1 MAKVQSKNVVLQYL
15 VITFMV
21 MGVAWGGIIFAQ
33 QYGYL
38 EGHSFLFLPIY
49 ILGGASA
56 PIASFIVLT
65 KSGMSVKEWFRNVFG
80 VKQKI
85 SFYLIVLLFLT
96 CYVILGF
103 LTRSFTLS
111 MSLWYLPLNILTGIV
126 EGGLEE
132 AGWRY
137 ALQPNLENRMPF
149 ILATLITCAIW
160 VVWHVPLFFMDGT
173 AQQNMNFGLFSIFFI
188 AYSFSLAVI
197 KRLTGSIWLCVLFHS
212 ALNAI
217 LTVFAMEFSLIGTL
231 VMSSVMVII
240 SLLFITAKEKRLCS
254 DIKLWK

>member
-1 MAKVQSKNVVLQYL
+1 MAMAQCKKVVLWYL
-15 VITFMV
+15 VITFLV

-38 EGHSFLFLPIY
+38 KSDSFLFLPIY

-56 PIASFIVLT
+56 TIASFIVLT
-65 KSGMSVKEWFRNVFG
+65 KSGTSVKEWFRNVFG
-80 VKQKI
+80 VKQRI
-85 SFYLIVLLFLT
+85 SFYFIVLLFLT

-111 MSLWYLPLNILTGIV
+111 MPLWYLPLRILTGVV

-137 ALQPNLENRMPF
+137 VLQPNLEKKMPF

-160 VVWHVPLFFMDGT
+160 VIWHIPLFFMDGT
-173 AQQNMNFGLFSIFFI
+173 AQHNMNFGLFSIFFI
-188 AYSFSLAVI
+188 AYSFSLAAI

-231 VMSSVMVII
+231 VMTSVMVII
-240 SLLFITAKEKRLCS
+240 SLLFIMAKDKRLFS
-254 DIKLWK
+254 DIKRWK